1 MNAWSSGG
9 KQMTDN
15 IVAAAAGQKPPSV
28 LDASNR
34 PAIGATFA
42 ATVGLV
48 FGPST
53 FLLFVFG
60 VFVEPLSKT
69 FGWSK
74 PSILFAATIVSLM
87 IMVVSPLQGYLI
99 DRFGARP
106 IVLSSCLAF
115 ALGLGGMYFLS
126 SNISSFYIMYGL
138 LPLLA
143 IGLWPVSY
151 LRVVSTWFEKRL
163 GLAIGIANGG
173 IGLGAAMLP
182 PILTYIILNGSVQWA
197 YVSLGVIVL
206 LVVLPINAL
215 LLYESPETRPARGVA
230 SASNED
236 FKSLI
241 KTQTFI
247 VLTLAFFF
255 LGFVNTGLV
264 TNQISLLIDGGA
276 TPQQAAFVQAVF
288 GLAVLIGRFLTGV
301 LLDYVSAKRLMSVVC
316 IGGAAACLLYAMG
329 PAGAIVYLCAILIGM
344 VYGAEFDVLS
354 YIIKRSFGLA
364 SFGRVYGTIFAVF
377 QLGAALGATLLP
389 LSRTQFQSYGPG
401 LAVYAAVL
409 VLSGILFVVLK
420 DRVGSEKAVA

>member
-1 MNAWSSGG
+1 
-9 KQMTDN
+9 MTDN

-409 VLSGILFVVLK
+409 VLSGILFFVLK
-420 DRVGSEKAVA
+420 DRAGSEKAVA

>member
-1 MNAWSSGG
+1 
-9 KQMTDN
+9 MTDN
-15 IVAAAAGQKPPSV
+15 IVATAAGQKPPSV

-42 ATVGLV
+42 ATMGLV

-206 LVVLPINAL
+206 LIVLPINAL
-215 LLYESPETRPARGVA
+215 LLYESPQTRPARGAV
-230 SASNED
+230 SASNDD

-329 PAGAIVYLCAILIGM
+329 PAGAVVYLCAILIGM

-354 YIIKRSFGLA
+354 YVIKRSFGLA

-420 DRVGSEKAVA
+420 DRAGSEKAVA

>member
-1 MNAWSSGG
+1 
-9 KQMTDN
+9 MTDN
-15 IVAAAAGQKPPSV
+15 AVAAAADQRPSTM
-28 LDASNR
+28 LNASNR

-87 IMVVSPLQGYLI
+87 IMVVSPIQGYLI

-151 LRVVSTWFEKRL
+151 LRVVSTWFERRL
-163 GLAIGIANGG
+163 GLAIGVANGG

-197 YVSLGVIVL
+197 YVSLGIIVL
-206 LVVLPINAL
+206 LIVLPINAL
-215 LLYESPETRPARGVA
+215 FLFESPGVRPTRAGAAFAPQK
-230 SASNED
+230 NEE

-241 KTQTFI
+241 RTQSFVT
-247 VLTLAFFF
+247 LTVAFFL

-288 GLAVLIGRFLTGV
+288 GLAVLVGRFLTGV
-301 LLDYVSAKRLMSVVC
+301 LLDYVSAKRLMSAVC
-316 IGGAAACLLYAMG
+316 IGGAAACLLYALG
-329 PAGAIVYLCAILIGM
+329 PAGALVYLCAILIGM

-354 YIIKRSFGLA
+354 YIIKRSFGLTA
-364 SFGRVYGTIFAVF
+364 FGRVYGTIFAVF
-377 QLGAALGATLLP
+377 QFGAALGATLLP
-389 LSRTQFQSYGPG
+389 LSRAHYESYAPG
-401 LAVYAAVL
+401 LVVYAGALIV
-409 VLSGILFVVLK
+409 SGLLLLMPGK
-420 DRVGSEKAVA
+420 SDR

>member
-1 MNAWSSGG
+1 
-9 KQMTDN
+9 MTDN

-215 LLYESPETRPARGVA
+215 LLYESPEARPARGVA

-241 KTQTFI
+241 TTQTFI

-301 LLDYVSAKRLMSVVC
+301 LLDYVSAKRLMSAVC
-316 IGGAAACLLYAMG
+316 IGGAAACLIYAMG
-329 PAGAIVYLCAILIGM
+329 PAGAVVYLCAILIGM

-401 LAVYAAVL
+401 LGVYAAVL

-420 DRVGSEKAVA
+420 DRAGSEKAVA

>member
-1 MNAWSSGG
+1 
-9 KQMTDN
+9 MTDN
-15 IVAAAAGQKPPSV
+15 IVAAAAQQRSPTI
-28 LDASNR
+28 LDGSNR
-34 PAIGATFA
+34 AAVGATFA
-42 ATVGLV
+42 ATTGLV

-69 FGWSK
+69 FGWTK
-74 PSILFAATIVSLM
+74 PSIIVAVTIVSLM

-106 IVLSSCLAF
+106 IVLSSCFAF
-115 ALGLGGMYFLS
+115 AIGLGGMYFVS

-151 LRVVSTWFEKRL
+151 LRVVSTWFERRL

-173 IGLGAAMLP
+173 IGLGAAILP

-197 YVSLGVIVL
+197 YVSLGIMVLVI
-206 LVVLPINAL
+206 VLPINAL
-215 LLYESPETRPARGVA
+215 LLFESPAARPPRL
-230 SASNED
+230 SAQAAAQRNEE

-241 KTQTFI
+241 RTQSFVI
-247 VLTLAFFF
+247 LTLAFFL

-276 TPQQAAFVQAVF
+276 TPQQAAFVQAIF

-301 LLDYVSAKRLMSVVC
+301 LLDYISAKRLMSAVC
-316 IGGAAACLLYAMG
+316 IGGAIACLLYAVG
-329 PAGAIVYLCAILIGM
+329 PTSGVVYLCAILIGM

-364 SFGRVYGTIFAVF
+364 SFGKIYGTIFAVF

-389 LSRTQFQSYGPG
+389 LSRTHFQSYTPG
-401 LAVYAAVL
+401 LAVYAGALIV
-409 VLSGILFVVLK
+409 SGLLFVVFRE
-420 DRVGSEKAVA
+420 RVALAKAPA

>member
-1 MNAWSSGG
+1 
-9 KQMTDN
+9 MTDN

>member
-1 MNAWSSGG
+1 
-9 KQMTDN
+9 MTDN

-241 KTQTFI
+241 KTPTFI

-264 TNQISLLIDGGA
+264 TNQISLLIDGGS

-420 DRVGSEKAVA
+420 DRAGSEKAVA

>member
-1 MNAWSSGG
+1 
-9 KQMTDN
+9 MTDN
-15 IVAAAAGQKPPSV
+15 AVAAAADQRPSTM
-28 LDASNR
+28 LNASNR

-42 ATVGLV
+42 ATAGLV

-87 IMVVSPLQGYLI
+87 IMVVSPIQGYLI

-151 LRVVSTWFEKRL
+151 LRVVSTWFERRL
-163 GLAIGIANGG
+163 GLAIGVANGG

-197 YVSLGVIVL
+197 YVSLGIIVL
-206 LVVLPINAL
+206 MIVLPINAL
-215 LLYESPETRPARGVA
+215 FLFESPDVRPTRAGAAVA
-230 SASNED
+230 PQKNEE

-241 KTQTFI
+241 RTQSFVT
-247 VLTLAFFF
+247 LTVAFFL

-288 GLAVLIGRFLTGV
+288 GLAVLVGRFLTGV
-301 LLDYVSAKRLMSVVC
+301 LLDYVSAKRLMSAVC
-316 IGGAAACLLYAMG
+316 IGGAAACLLYALG
-329 PAGAIVYLCAILIGM
+329 PAGALVYLCAILIGM

-354 YIIKRSFGLA
+354 YIIKRSFGLTA
-364 SFGRVYGTIFAVF
+364 FGRVYGTIFAVF
-377 QLGAALGATLLP
+377 QFGAALGATLLP
-389 LSRTQFQSYGPG
+389 LSRAHYESYAPG
-401 LAVYAAVL
+401 LVVYAGALIV
-409 VLSGILFVVLK
+409 SGLLLLMPGK
-420 DRVGSEKAVA
+420 SDR

>member
-1 MNAWSSGG
+1 
-9 KQMTDN
+9 MTDN

-115 ALGLGGMYFLS
+115 ALGLGGMDFLS

-316 IGGAAACLLYAMG
+316 IGGAAACLLYAVG

-409 VLSGILFVVLK
+409 VLSGILFFVLK
-420 DRVGSEKAVA
+420 DRAGSEKAVA